1 MIERDYMKPYTI
13 FIIDDETSIRQG
25 ITFGLKNDYQVE
37 SFATADRALKALETL
52 PADLILMD
60 IGLPGMDGIEAL
72 TEIKS
77 RYPEIMVIMIT
88 AYDDLQ
94 TVISAMKKGA
104 HDYLVKP
111 IQMDT
116 LRLSINNA
124 LRAVSMKKEIELL
137 QEKYLK
143 EDLPGFIG
151 ESDAIQDVMEVVNK
165 IARSADTPVLIVGE
179 SGSGKQLIASAIHYK
194 SPNFK
199 GPFVTLNCAAIPKDL
214 VESELFG
221 YEKGAFS
228 GAASSGKKGLVEE
241 AAGGTL
247 FLDEVGDLSLEAQAK
262 LLRFVE
268 EGEYFRVGGTRK
280 HFVTTRIVSATNK
293 DLTRLTEEDFFREDL
308 YYRLAVIKLEV
319 PGLNERP
326 NDIIPFAKYFVS
338 KLSQKFDKHFS
349 GISPEV
355 ETFLINR
362 NWKGNIRELRNLI
375 ERGILIG
382 PGPVLALADILT
394 PTEYKSVHQSGSNL
408 RFSPLPDEGIDLGA
422 MEAFYIGAAL
432 NKSGGNEAKAAK
444 LLGMSYYAFR
454 YRRKKIKK

>member
-1 MIERDYMKPYTI
+1 MKPYTI
-13 FIIDDETSIRQG
+13 FIVDDEKSIRQG
-25 ITFGLKNDYQVE
+25 ITFGLKNDYHIE
-37 SFATADRALKALETL
+37 SFATAGRALSALEIM

-72 TEIKS
+72 KEIKS

-94 TVISAMKKGA
+94 TVVRAMKKGA

-116 LRLSINNA
+116 LRLSITNA
-124 LRAVSMKKEIELL
+124 LRTISMKKEIELL

-143 EDLPGFIG
+143 EDFPGFIG

-199 GPFVTLNCAAIPKDL
+199 GPFVALNCAAIPKDL

-241 AAGGTL
+241 AAEGTL

-268 EGEYFRVGGTRK
+268 EGEYFRVGGTQK
-280 HFVTTRIVSATNK
+280 HYVTTRIVSATNK
-293 DLTRLTEEDFFREDL
+293 NLTRLIEEDFFREDL

-355 ETFLINR
+355 ETFLINH

-382 PGPVLALADILT
+382 SGPVLALADILT
-394 PTEYKSVHQSGSNL
+394 PTEYKSAQQPGSNL
-408 RFSPLPDEGIDLGA
+408 QFSPLSDEGIDLGA
-422 MEAFYIGAAL
+422 MEAFYIGEAM
-432 NKSGGNEAKAAK
+432 NKSGGNEAQAAK
-444 LLGMSYYAFR
+444 LLNMSYYAFR
-454 YRRKKIKK
+454 YRRKKIKEQTG

>member
-1 MIERDYMKPYTI
+1 MKPHTI
-13 FIIDDETSIRQG
+13 FIVDDEKSIRQG
-25 ITFGLKNDYQVE
+25 ITYGLKNDYHIE
-37 SFATADRALKALETL
+37 SFATADRALSALETQ

-72 TEIKS
+72 KEVKS

-94 TVISAMKKGA
+94 AVVSAMKKGA

-111 IQMDT
+111 IQMET
-116 LRLSINNA
+116 LRLSITNA
-124 LRAVSMKKEIELL
+124 LRAISMKKEIESL

-143 EDLPGFIG
+143 EDLPGFVG

-194 SPNFK
+194 GPNFK
-199 GPFVTLNCAAIPKDL
+199 GPFVTLNCAAIPRDL

-247 FLDEVGDLSLEAQAK
+247 FLDEVGDLSLDAQAK

-280 HFVTTRIVSATNK
+280 HYVKTRIVSATNK
-293 DLTRLTEEDFFREDL
+293 NLTRLTEEDFFREDL

-355 ETFLINR
+355 ETFLINH

-382 PGPVLALADILT
+382 TGPVLALSDILT
-394 PTEYKSVHQSGSNL
+394 PTEYKSAQQTGSNL
-408 RFSPLPDEGIDLGA
+408 QFSPLPEEGIDLGA
-422 MEAFYIGAAL
+422 METFYIREAV
-432 NKSGGNEAKAAK
+432 NKSGGNESQAAK
-444 LLGMSYYAFR
+444 LLNMSYYAFR
-454 YRRKKIKK
+454 YRRKKIKEQLG

>member
-1 MIERDYMKPYTI
+1 MKPYTI
-13 FIIDDETSIRQG
+13 FIVDDEKSIRQG
-25 ITFGLKNDYQVE
+25 ITFGLKNDYHIE
-37 SFATADRALKALETL
+37 SFATADRALNALKTL

-60 IGLPGMDGIEAL
+60 IGLPGMDGVEAL
-72 TEIKS
+72 KEIKS

-94 TVISAMKKGA
+94 TVVRTMKKGA

-116 LRLSINNA
+116 LRLSITNA
-124 LRAVSMKKEIELL
+124 LRTISMKKEIELL

-199 GPFVTLNCAAIPKDL
+199 GPFVTLNCAAIPENL

-228 GAASSGKKGLVEE
+228 GAASSGKKGLVEK

-268 EGEYFRVGGTRK
+268 EGEYFRVGGTQK
-280 HFVTTRIVSATNK
+280 HYVTTRIVSATNK
-293 DLTRLTEEDFFREDL
+293 NLTRLTEEDFFREDL
-308 YYRLAVIKLEV
+308 YYRLAVIKLKV

-326 NDIIPFAKYFVS
+326 NDIIPFAKC
-338 KLSQKFDKHFS
+338 
-349 GISPEV
+349 
-355 ETFLINR
+355 NR
-362 NWKGNIRELRNLI
+362 SIKIRTKCAKQGN
-375 ERGILIG
+375 
-382 PGPVLALADILT
+382 T
-394 PTEYKSVHQSGSNL
+394 H
-408 RFSPLPDEGIDLGA
+408 
-422 MEAFYIGAAL
+422 
-432 NKSGGNEAKAAK
+432 
-444 LLGMSYYAFR
+444 LL
-454 YRRKKIKK
+454 